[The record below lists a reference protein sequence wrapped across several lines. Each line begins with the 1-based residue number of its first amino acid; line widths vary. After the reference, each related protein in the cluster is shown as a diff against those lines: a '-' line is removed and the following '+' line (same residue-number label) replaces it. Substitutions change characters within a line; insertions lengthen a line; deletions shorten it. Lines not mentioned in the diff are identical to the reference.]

1 MDKNNLDYLFQNGSE
16 KPTVMADSVKI
27 GDETYGY
34 VGLKTKGNYTLDH
47 TYNDNVAND
56 RFSFS
61 INFGKYITKEKYG
74 EDQNF
79 HGCDKISFNNF
90 YFDKSMLKE
99 YFALKLLN
107 EMGLPAPQYGL
118 AKVYINGKFYG
129 VYSMI
134 ENMQK
139 SILKRYLSVGGKALS
154 DYLVKPTHTNMQYD
168 ENMDSYLTK
177 AGTYDLG
184 KDITTD
190 KNGLSQAK
198 RVLAEQSGLWENNE
212 DTLTKVKNELP
223 RVFTWQK
230 KLTLLSQGK
239 DSKGNKID
247 VNSDEYIKEL
257 EQVMD
262 VEEVVK
268 YFATHSFLVQN
279 DNMFVTQ
286 QNFGLYVDK
295 DGKSMLL
302 PWDYDLSFGCYYPS
316 TAEATANLNIDQ
328 MYKEDMGGEFGEE
341 CKGCY
346 VITVSSNNK
355 PVLVHADKT
364 PLTDPQELY
373 SGCYGRAIIN
383 FYVYDTQGNKGISA
397 GLNGIMKLYDGEPL
411 GGGVVTDSDWDD
423 GWEDE
428 DDNDDL
434 LG

>member
-1 MDKNNLDYLFQNGSE
+1 MAAGIAGGISPATASAHGVKARQVTEKMLKTQPDKNYKIQKQYQGKAKDAEYVNYFLKEDIQTVSLTVDKNNLDYLFQNGSE

-154 DYLVKPTHTNMQYD
+154 DYLV
-168 ENMDSYLTK
+168 
-177 AGTYDLG
+177 
-184 KDITTD
+184 
-190 KNGLSQAK
+190 
-198 RVLAEQSGLWENNE
+198 
-212 DTLTKVKNELP
+212 
-223 RVFTWQK
+223 
-230 KLTLLSQGK
+230 
-239 DSKGNKID
+239 
-247 VNSDEYIKEL
+247 
-257 EQVMD
+257 
-262 VEEVVK
+262 
-268 YFATHSFLVQN
+268 
-279 DNMFVTQ
+279 
-286 QNFGLYVDK
+286 
-295 DGKSMLL
+295 
-302 PWDYDLSFGCYYPS
+302 
-316 TAEATANLNIDQ
+316 
-328 MYKEDMGGEFGEE
+328 
-341 CKGCY
+341 
-346 VITVSSNNK
+346 
-355 PVLVHADKT
+355 
-364 PLTDPQELY
+364 
-373 SGCYGRAIIN
+373 
-383 FYVYDTQGNKGISA
+383 
-397 GLNGIMKLYDGEPL
+397 
-411 GGGVVTDSDWDD
+411 
-423 GWEDE
+423 
-428 DDNDDL
+428 
-434 LG
+434 